1 MRIPMKNDSY
11 ICIQTTILLEQ
22 RTVADPGFGPGV
34 GGGLRG
40 IKYQCPELYPRIYNI
55 EN

>member
-34 GGGLRG
+34 GGGGAERHQ
-40 IKYQCPELYPRIYNI
+40 ISVSRIVPANL
-55 EN
+55 